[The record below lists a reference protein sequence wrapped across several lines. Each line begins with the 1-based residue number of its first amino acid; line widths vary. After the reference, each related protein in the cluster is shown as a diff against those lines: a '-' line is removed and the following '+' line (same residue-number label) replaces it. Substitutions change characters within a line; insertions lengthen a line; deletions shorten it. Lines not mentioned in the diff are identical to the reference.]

1 MKFAQLEALLKVV
14 ETGSFSNAA
23 LELDQAQSAVS
34 YNVGEL
40 ELELG
45 IKLLER
51 GRFGAKENDSSKDI
65 IPHIRAIQQHMAA
78 IEQISSSHKKGKKG
92 IVGSL
97 KIATFR
103 SAAGRILP
111 PILSSLRKK
120 HPKLRFEFVDFATA
134 DNSLGNSEQ
143 MLKQHIADI
152 AFIEYDIP
160 LQDSSDLITWEVLK
174 DEYQVITVKDDSRK
188 SLTWEEIAQEDL
200 IMDMHDECAI
210 RVHAHFESLG
220 LSNTPLYRV
229 PQDST
234 ILRMASEG
242 LGIGILPKLAIDELP
257 KTAKIIPTATVLER
271 GIGVSILPSM
281 LKVPAVRAFLSC
293 LKAMYPDSAIPA
305 LDL

>member
-14 ETGSFSNAA
+14 ESGSFSNAA
-23 LELDQAQSAVS
+23 LDLDQAQSAVS
-34 YNVGEL
+34 YNVSEL

-51 GRFGAKENDSSKDI
+51 GRFGARENDSSKDI
-65 IPHIRAIQQHMAA
+65 IPHIRAIQQHIAA
-78 IEQISSSHKKGKKG
+78 IEQISSGYKKGKRG
-92 IVGSL
+92 ITGTL
-97 KIATFR
+97 NIATFR

-120 HPKLRFEFVDFATA
+120 HPKLNFEFIDFVSY
-134 DNSLGNSEQ
+134 DKILKNSEQ
-143 MLKQHIADI
+143 LLKEHIADI
-152 AFIEYDIP
+152 AFIEYDTP
-160 LQDSSDLITWEVLK
+160 LKDNSDLITWEVLK
-174 DEYQVITVKDDSRK
+174 DEYKVITVKDDPRK
-188 SLTWEEIAQEDL
+188 SLTWEEISEEDL

-234 ILRMASEG
+234 IIRMASEG

-281 LKVPAVRAFLSC
+281 LKVPAIRAFLNC
-293 LKAMYPDSAIPA
+293 LKDMYPESAIPS